1 MIPLLSGITDTP
13 KCPFFYQNDSLVV
26 PGRDVSMRTNV
37 SIAPW
42 HHLGQIHEAEPYHKQ
57 ADTYKPT
64 QESFISQVQKG
75 KSGLWFLAHF
85 QKDNIHI
92 MEKVSEILFYLI
104 IKLFF
109 TGYSGIWYIYIFII
123 K

>member
-1 MIPLLSGITDTP
+1 MIPLLSGINDSP
-13 KCPFFYQNDSLVV
+13 KFSFFYQNDSFVV

-57 ADTYKPT
+57 ADTYKAT
-64 QESFISQVQKG
+64 EESFISQVQEG

-92 MEKVSEILFYLI
+92 MEKVSELLYYILL
-104 IKLFF
+104 KLFI
-109 TGYSGIWYIYIFII
+109 TGYSGISYTSIM

>member
-1 MIPLLSGITDTP
+1 MIPLLSGIIDTP
-13 KCPFFYQNDSLVV
+13 KCPFFYQNDSFVV

-42 HHLGQIHEAEPYHKQ
+42 HHLGQTHEAEPYHKQ

-64 QESFISQVQKG
+64 QESFISQDQEG
-75 KSGLWFLAHF
+75 KSGLWFWPIFKKTTFALWRRLVKYYVTSHSNYF
-85 QKDNIHI
+85 IQVIQ
-92 MEKVSEILFYLI
+92 VF
-104 IKLFF
+104 
-109 TGYSGIWYIYIFII
+109 GIYILLLS

>member
-1 MIPLLSGITDTP
+1 M
-13 KCPFFYQNDSLVV
+13 

-57 ADTYKPT
+57 ADTHKPT
-64 QESFISQVQKG
+64 QESFISQDQKS

-92 MEKVSEILFYLI
+92 MEKVSETVFHISLKIFFYRLFRYLV
-104 IKLFF
+104 
-109 TGYSGIWYIYIFII
+109 YIFITE
-123 K
+123 

>member
-13 KCPFFYQNDSLVV
+13 KFPFFYKNDSFVV

-64 QESFISQVQKG
+64 QESFISQVQEG
-75 KSGLWFLAHF
+75 KSGLCFF
-85 QKDNIHI
+85 GPF
-92 MEKVSEILFYLI
+92 SERQHSHY
-104 IKLFF
+104 
-109 TGYSGIWYIYIFII
+109 GEG
-123 K
+123 

>member
-13 KCPFFYQNDSLVV
+13 KCPFFYQNDSFVV
-26 PGRDVSMRTNV
+26 PGRDVSMRANV

-64 QESFISQVQKG
+64 QESLSHKTR
-75 KSGLWFLAHF
+75 
-85 QKDNIHI
+85 
-92 MEKVSEILFYLI
+92 KVSLACVFWPIFRKTTLTLWRRLVKYY
-104 IKLFF
+104 F
-109 TGYSGIWYIYIFII
+109 TSQSNYFLQVIQVFSIYIFII

>member
-13 KCPFFYQNDSLVV
+13 KCPFFYQNDFFVV

-42 HHLGQIHEAEPYHKQ
+42 HHLGQTHEAEPYHKQ

-75 KSGLWFLAHF
+75 RSGLWLFGPF
-85 QKDNIHI
+85 
-92 MEKVSEILFYLI
+92 SERQLTLWRRLVKQYVTSYLI
-104 IKLFF
+104 NFF
-109 TGYSGIWYIYIFII
+109 YRFFRYLVHFYF
-123 K
+123 